1 MRYLLGILIVAILA
15 GCTSGSAGTQPLSL
29 QDTSKMGEKEYII
42 TLYSDPEKPSGGKA
56 FTLKIELQDAQT
68 KEPVKHLTYELEIR
82 DSSGKNVFWDSRH
95 AMEGAPY
102 VEKVTLKSGEYTM
115 KVAVDHGM
123 GDKIMRLYEK
133 EFKFRVG

>member
-1 MRYLLGILIVAILA
+1 MRYLVGILIVVILA
-15 GCTSGSAGTQPLSL
+15 GCTSGSSGIQPLSL

-42 TLYSDPEKPSGGKA
+42 TLYSYPEKPTGGKA
-56 FTLKIELQDAQT
+56 FSLKIELQDAQT
-68 KEPVKHLTYELEIR
+68 KEPVKHLSYELEIR
-82 DSSGKNVFWDSRH
+82 DGSDKNVFWDSRH

-102 VEKVTLKSGEYTM
+102 VQKITLKSGVYTL

-133 EFKFRVG
+133 EFKFKVS